1 MPSRHASLIL
11 LQQTDGSWRELVEP
25 AGLIVA
31 TNLSE
36 VLPALRELESATRR
50 GLFAAGF
57 LAYEAA
63 PAFDPHLTVHPT
75 PGRPLLWF
83 QLGRRF
89 TDFSPPPSRPVSPV
103 TWRPSIS
110 ASAYQDAVDRIRAWI
125 TSGDTYQVNLTF
137 RHFAESTPAGNPPWL
152 HLPLAQPR
160 GVGAYIATPDFVLAS
175 ASPEL
180 FFERDGP
187 RVTCRPMKGTAP
199 RGRWPAEDEARRAA
213 LQSSAKNRAENLMI
227 TDMVRN
233 DLGRVARPGTITVR
247 DLFAAERYPTVW
259 QLTSTVAGDTT
270 APLTD
275 LLSALFPSASVTG
288 APKVRTMQIIRE
300 LETTPR
306 GVYTGAVGWLGPGDR
321 AHFNVAIRTVW
332 HDRHRGHSE
341 YGTGSGV
348 VWDSQADAEFE
359 ECRDKTRV
367 LEWTPPAFDLLETLA
382 WRPGAGFARREEHL
396 DRLAQSAQY
405 FEFACDRAAISA
417 ALDQV
422 AQGWTS
428 GQRVR
433 LLLDRS
439 GRIRIEQVPLPP
451 PPAPPSRVAGA
462 ATPVHTDDLH
472 LYHKTTDRRIYEQ
485 ARAVSPQA
493 DDVLLWNERDE
504 LCEATIANV
513 AVRIGNA
520 WFTPPVE
527 SGLLPGVERRALL
540 ESGRLRERVIRRSEV
555 TPDTELALF
564 NSVRGWWP
572 ARLAG

>member
-1 MPSRHASLIL
+1 MRTPDASLVL
-11 LQQTDGSWRELVEP
+11 LQQADGSWQELCDP
-25 AGLIVA
+25 AGVIA
-31 TNLSE
+31 AHTPSE

-63 PAFDPHLTVHPT
+63 SAFDPHLAVHPT

-89 TDFSPPPSRPVSPV
+89 SRYTPSPVPPPAPT
-103 TWRPSIS
+103 TWTPSIS
-110 ASAYQDAVDRIRAWI
+110 AAEYHRAVDRVRAWI
-125 TSGDTYQVNLTF
+125 ASGDTYQVNLTF
-137 RHFAESTPAGNPPWL
+137 RQYAETPAAGDPPWL
-152 HLPLAQPR
+152 HLPLVQPQ
-160 GVGAYIATPDFVLAS
+160 GVGAYFATADFILAS

-180 FFERDGP
+180 FFERDDA

-199 RGRWPAEDEARRAA
+199 RGRWPGEDEARRTA
-213 LQSSAKNRAENLMI
+213 LQGSPKNRAENLMI

-233 DLGRVARPGTITVR
+233 DLGRVARPGSVTVR

-259 QLTSTVAGDTT
+259 QLTSTVTAETG
-270 APLTD
+270 APLVD

-288 APKVRTMQIIRE
+288 APKVRTMQIIRD

-306 GVYTGAVGWLGPGDR
+306 GVYTGAVGWLGPGER
-321 AHFNVAIRTVW
+321 ARFNVAIRTVW
-332 HDRHRGHSE
+332 QDRRSGRAE

-348 VWDSQADAEFE
+348 VWDSSAASEFE

-367 LEWTPPAFDLLETLA
+367 LDWTPPAFELLETLA
-382 WRPGAGFARREEHL
+382 WRPEAGFARREEHL
-396 DRLAQSAQY
+396 DRLQASARY
-405 FEFACDRAAISA
+405 FDFACDRSAVAA
-417 ALDQV
+417 ALEQ
-422 AQGWTS
+422 AASTWS
-428 GQRVR
+428 SAHRVR
-433 LLLDRS
+433 LLLDRH
-439 GRIRIEQVPLPP
+439 GVARVEARDLPS
-451 PPAPPSRVAGA
+451 PPAAPARVSWAT
-462 ATPVHTDDLH
+462 TPVRSDDIR

-485 ARAVSPQA
+485 ARAAALQV

-504 LCEATIANV
+504 LCEATIANL
-513 AVRIGNA
+513 AVRIGDD

-540 ESGRLRERVIRRSEV
+540 ESGRLRERVIRRAEV
-555 TPDTELALF
+555 TRDTEFALF

-572 ARLAG
+572 ARLA

>member
-1 MPSRHASLIL
+1 MPNRPVSLTL
-11 LQQTDGSWRELVEP
+11 LQQADGSWRELCEP
-25 AGLIVA
+25 AGVIVA
-31 TNLSE
+31 HAPSE

-63 PAFDPHLTVHPT
+63 PAFDPHFAVQPT
-75 PGRPLLWF
+75 SGRPLLWF

-89 TDFSPPPSRPVSPV
+89 AAYTPPPPKPASNV

-110 ASAYQDAVDRIRAWI
+110 AADYGAAVDRIRAWI
-125 TSGDTYQVNLTF
+125 ASGDTYQVNLTF
-137 RHFAESTPAGNPPWL
+137 RQFAAARPADDLPWL
-152 HLPLAQPR
+152 HLPLSQPQ

-180 FFERDGP
+180 FFERDGM

-199 RGRWPAEDEARRAA
+199 RGRWPAEDEARRAG
-213 LQSSAKNRAENLMI
+213 LQQSAKDRAENLMI

-233 DLGRVARPGTITVR
+233 DLGRVARPGSVAGH

-259 QLTSTVAGDTT
+259 QLTSTVTGETT

-275 LLSALFPSASVTG
+275 LLAALFPSASVTG
-288 APKVRTMQIIRE
+288 APKIRTMEIIRE
-300 LETTPR
+300 LESTPR
-306 GVYTGAVGWLGPGDR
+306 GVYTGAVGWVGPGDR
-321 AHFNVAIRTVW
+321 ARFNVAIRTVW
-332 HDRHRGHSE
+332 HDRRTDHAE

-348 VWDSQADAEFE
+348 VWDSQAAAEFE

-367 LEWTPPAFDLLETLA
+367 LNWAPPAFDLLETLA
-382 WRPGAGFARREEHL
+382 WRPGAGFGRREEHL
-396 DRLAQSAQY
+396 DRLQASARY
-405 FEFACDRAAISA
+405 FDFACDRPAVVA
-417 ALDQV
+417 ALEQ
-422 AQGWTS
+422 AASAWS
-428 GQRVR
+428 SAHRVR
-433 LLLDRS
+433 LLLDRH
-439 GRIRIEQVPLPP
+439 GVARIEARALPSPAAVP
-451 PPAPPSRVAGA
+451 ARVSW
-462 ATPVHTDDLH
+462 ATAPVHSGDIR
-472 LYHKTTDRRIYEQ
+472 LYHKTTDRQIYEQ
-485 ARAVSPQA
+485 SRAAAPQA

-513 AVRIGNA
+513 AVRIGDD

-540 ESGRLRERVIRRSEV
+540 ESGRLRERVIRRAEI
-555 TPDTELALF
+555 TAATELALF